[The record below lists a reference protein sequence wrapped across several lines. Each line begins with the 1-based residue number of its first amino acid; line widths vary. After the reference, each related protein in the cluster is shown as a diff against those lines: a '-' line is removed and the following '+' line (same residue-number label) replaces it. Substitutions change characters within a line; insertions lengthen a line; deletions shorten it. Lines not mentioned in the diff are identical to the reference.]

1 MHASV
6 LQSLPRFMRSIQAYP
21 LKPLLCGLGLT
32 VGLLAAGTGP
42 AQAEPASN
50 GSSRSGSTSAGEVS
64 PATPAGSAPATAD
77 SAALKR
83 IDAPKSTESSVTS
96 GSASA
101 TTSNTGSTPA
111 ATSAPLA
118 DAPIQSVATD
128 EEDEATLPALDQSV
142 VKDVVMSYM
151 PAIRNCYNQELK
163 KDPALA
169 GKVVIR
175 FTVGPKGTITQAM
188 VASSTLKN
196 KEVESCMLKEVKSWI
211 FPEPRRGESVDI
223 SFPFVFKGV

>member
-1 MHASV
+1 M
-6 LQSLPRFMRSIQAYP
+6 QSPVNQSPLRFVRSIQAYSV

-32 VGLLAAGTGP
+32 VGLLAVDTDL
-42 AQAEPASN
+42 AQAEPASTA
-50 GSSRSGSTSAGEVS
+50 SSRSASTSGGEGAS
-64 PATPAGSAPATAD
+64 TTPAGIAPATAD
-77 SAALKR
+77 SAAQKGSETGLT
-83 IDAPKSTESSVTS
+83 PSSSTAGTS
-96 GSASA
+96 
-101 TTSNTGSTPA
+101 TTGSVPA

-118 DAPIQSVATD
+118 EAPIQSVATD
-128 EEDEATLPALDQSV
+128 DEDEANLPALDQSV

-175 FTVGPKGTITQAM
+175 FTVGPKGTITQAV

-196 KEVESCMLKEVKSWI
+196 KEVEGCMLKEVKSWI

-223 SFPFVFKGV
+223 SFPFVFKGA

>member
-1 MHASV
+1 M
-6 LQSLPRFMRSIQAYP
+6 QSPVFQSPLRFVRSIQAYSV

-32 VGLLAAGTGP
+32 VGLLAVGTDL
-42 AQAEPASN
+42 AQAEPVSTA
-50 GSSRSGSTSAGEVS
+50 SSRSASTSASTSGGEGAS
-64 PATPAGSAPATAD
+64 TTPAGTAPATAD
-77 SAALKR
+77 SAALKGTETGLT
-83 IDAPKSTESSVTS
+83 PSSSTTATS
-96 GSASA
+96 
-101 TTSNTGSTPA
+101 TTGNVPA

-118 DAPIQSVATD
+118 EAPIRSVATD
-128 EEDEATLPALDQSV
+128 DEDEANLPALDQSV

-151 PAIRNCYNQELK
+151 PAIKNCYNQELK

-175 FTVGPKGTITQAM
+175 FTVGPKGTITQAV

-196 KEVESCMLKEVKSWI
+196 KEVEGCMLKEVKSWI

-223 SFPFVFKGV
+223 SFPFVFKGI